1 MEKKYNILI
10 CFARLGAGGI
20 ETACITQIKEFV
32 RRGYNVFVMAEE
44 GIFLKVLN
52 TIKGIMYISFDFDSS
67 NSFNL
72 DKIQAVQKVIIENN
86 IKLVYMHQIDCVSS
100 VFSACMITKTPYVA
114 YVHHG
119 ILGVYDWE
127 LKWGNMSNNFL
138 KLYYKFAYKIITINE
153 QSREENKERFNIED
167 SRYEVIP
174 NCIDFEN
181 FKTDKDID
189 INKVLLLSRLEVDK
203 GNGILNGLK
212 FFKEYKAINPK
223 AELIIVGGGSLE
235 EAVKKQVEDLGIE
248 CNMLGIRNDIK
259 ELMEQNGIILGV
271 DRCIQEAIAMRRL
284 AVVTGYEGFQGL
296 ILPDN
301 IEKFAK
307 NNFSKK
313 GEESSDFND
322 VAKKIYSMKE
332 HEKNEIIEG
341 NYNWLIKNRSIKE
354 HIYEITD
361 IDSIKNPLEN
371 IDYKKV
377 IEILFG
383 ELQYMHTWMQ
393 KEIDRGWDARQKT
406 EDYYLS
412 REKWNEG
419 QIQNKDAEIQK
430 LKKENEE
437 VKDRLNEILKSNSWK
452 FIKKIRNNKVVSKI
466 LKKINSNYGGE

>member
-1 MEKKYNILI
+1 MDKKYNILI

-44 GIFLKVLN
+44 GVFLEILKE
-52 TIKGIMYISFDFDSS
+52 IKGITYISFNFDSS

-72 DKIQAVQKVIIENN
+72 DEIYTVQKIIIDNN
-86 IKLVYMHQIDCVSS
+86 IKLVYIHQIDCVSS
-100 VFSACMITKTPYVA
+100 VFSACMLTKTPYVA

-153 QSREENKERFNIED
+153 QSKEENKERFSIED
-167 SRYEVIP
+167 RRYEVIP

-189 INKVLLLSRLEVDK
+189 INKVMLLSRLEVDK

-212 FFKEYKAINPK
+212 FFKEYKSINPE

-235 EAVKKQVEDLGIE
+235 KTVKKQIKDLGIE

-271 DRCIQEAIAMRRL
+271 DRCIQEAIAMKRL

-296 ILPDN
+296 VLPDN
-301 IEKFAK
+301 IEMFAK

-313 GEESSDFND
+313 DDEISDFKN
-322 VAKKIYSMKE
+322 VAQNIHSLNE
-332 HEKNEIIEG
+332 VQKNEMVEE
-341 NYNWLIKNRSIKE
+341 NYNWLIKNRSIKN
-354 HIYEITD
+354 HIYEIKNIDD
-361 IDSIKNPLEN
+361 IENPLEGIN
-371 IDYKKV
+371 YKKV
-377 IEILFG
+377 IGILFG

-406 EDYYLS
+406 EDYYVS
-412 REKWNEG
+412 REKWNEV
-419 QIQNKDAEIQK
+419 QMQNKDNEIQRIK
-430 LKKENEE
+430 EENEE
-437 VKDRLNEILKSNSWK
+437 IKEKLNKILKSNSWK
-452 FIKKIRNNKVVSKI
+452 IIQKVRNNKFVSKI
-466 LKKINSNYGGE
+466 RKNN

>member
-1 MEKKYNILI
+1 MDKKYNILI

-32 RRGYNVFVMAEE
+32 RRGYKVFVMAEE
-44 GIFLKVLN
+44 GVFLEILKE
-52 TIKGIMYISFDFDSS
+52 IKGITYISFDFDSS

-72 DKIQAVQKVIIENN
+72 DKIHTVQKIILDNN
-86 IKLVYMHQIDCVSS
+86 IKLVYIHQIDCVSS
-100 VFSACMITKTPYVA
+100 VFSACMLTKTPYVA

-153 QSREENKERFNIED
+153 QSKEENKERFSIED
-167 SRYEVIP
+167 RRYEIIP

-189 INKVLLLSRLEVDK
+189 INKVMLLSRLEVDK

-212 FFKEYKAINPK
+212 FFKEYKSINPE

-235 EAVKKQVEDLGIE
+235 ETVKKQIKDLDIK

-271 DRCIQEAIAMRRL
+271 DRCIQEAIAMKRL

-296 ILPDN
+296 ILPNN

-313 GEESSDFND
+313 DEESSDFKN
-322 VAKKIYSMKE
+322 VAQNIYSLNE
-332 HEKNEIIEG
+332 VQKNELIEE
-341 NYNWLIKNRSIKE
+341 NYNWLIKNRSIKD
-354 HIYEITD
+354 HIYEIKNIDD
-361 IDSIKNPLEN
+361 IENPLEKIN
-371 IDYKKV
+371 YKKV

-406 EDYYLS
+406 EDYYVS

-419 QIQNKDAEIQK
+419 QMQNKDNEIQRIK
-430 LKKENEE
+430 EENEE
-437 VKDRLNEILKSNSWK
+437 IKEKLNKILKSNSWK
-452 FIKKIRNNKVVSKI
+452 FIQKIRNNKFISKI
-466 LKKINSNYGGE
+466 RKNN